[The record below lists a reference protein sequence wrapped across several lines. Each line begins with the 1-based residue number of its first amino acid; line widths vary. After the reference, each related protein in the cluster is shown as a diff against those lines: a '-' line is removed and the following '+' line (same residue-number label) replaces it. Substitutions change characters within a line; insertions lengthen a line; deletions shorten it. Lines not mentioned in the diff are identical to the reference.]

1 MYNLP
6 RELQSKIYSYDSTY
20 YEIFEDCLFDIRNK
34 LYVTYKI
41 DSNRKRSTNSIIEIY
56 KIINIGKK
64 YLTPDEYN
72 IHIKKTYEYI
82 FLVDMYYTMEYND
95 FVNFYKWFY
104 RNKAVYFRH
113 LLKMKNNYI

>member
-6 RELQSKIYSYDSTY
+6 QELQSKIYSYDSTY
-20 YEIFEDCLFDIRNK
+20 YDIFEDCLFDIRNA

-41 DSNRKRSTNSIIEIY
+41 KHNRKRSTNSTIETY

-64 YLTPDEYN
+64 DLTPDDCN
-72 IHIKKTYEYI
+72 IYIKKTYEYN
-82 FLVDMYYTMEYND
+82 FLVDMYYTMEYHD

-104 RNKAVYFRH
+104 INQEVCSSNV
-113 LLKMKNNYI
+113 LKLAIE